1 MNARAR
7 HESPTET
14 VPAWIIDDLAR
25 VVVDDARVPLQI
37 ERLPTLPIER
47 PTNEE
52 GADEAPSRVIVIPL

>member
-14 VPAWIIDDLAR
+14 VPAWIIDDLPH
-25 VVVDDARVPLQI
+25 VVVDDARVPLPL
-37 ERLPTLPIER
+37 ERTPTLPFDR
-47 PTNEE
+47 PANEE